1 MMWVIA
7 NERILLRA
15 RLSFV
20 LIIIIRGQLLIFGT
34 PRLLRLGLIERQ
46 ENPVLNR
53 SGTSHWHDR

>member
-7 NERILLRA
+7 NERILLGA

-46 ENPVLNR
+46 ENPVLSR